1 MQLKQIDKLILQG
14 FVSPFLMTFFVSLF
28 VFIMQFLWKYIDEIM
43 GKGLDVAI
51 IIELIFYL
59 SMSLVPMALP
69 ISVLI
74 SSVMVM
80 GNMGEKYELA
90 SLKSAGV
97 SLSRIMAPLFVV
109 SIFVMLTSF
118 FISDVVIPFS
128 NLKFQTRL
136 YDIRRQKATLSLEEG
151 VFNDDFKGF
160 SIRVK
165 EKGPNE
171 RDLTDV
177 MIYDQ
182 SKNTT
187 NPSQILAKNG
197 EMYPSGGHFMV
208 MKLQNGTQYQELES
222 GESGR
227 TSSFPYMRI
236 KFKSWRKVFDMGEFD
251 IDKTD
256 EQVFQNHHRML
267 NSGDLLTNID
277 SLKIRWKD
285 TDFSLYRKSVPFFS
299 MLQVKDSL
307 TIIRPLNGKYSLD
320 TTVNSIL
327 DLIPIEQQEGAI
339 EKAKTLA
346 NRMNDYGRGSKRTI
360 QGIEYSIIEHY
371 NELYRK
377 VAFAVAC
384 FMFLFIGAPMGAI
397 VRKGGFGWPIL
408 ISIIFFVLFLV
419 FALIGERLSE
429 GHVLSPFFGMLFPC
443 FIIFPIGFY
452 LTRKAMNDSDVFNM
466 ETYVIIFQKI
476 IKFFSKKL
484 KR

>member
-1 MQLKQIDKLILQG
+1 MQLKQIDKLILKG

-43 GKGLDVAI
+43 GKGLEISI

-69 ISVLI
+69 VSVLI

-97 SLSRIMAPLFVV
+97 PLSRIMAPLFVV

-118 FISDVVIPFS
+118 FISDIVIPFS

-151 VFNDDFKGF
+151 VFNDAFKGF

-165 EKGPNE
+165 EKARNE

-182 SKNTT
+182 SQNTT
-187 NPSQILAKNG
+187 NPSQIIAKSG
-197 EMYPSGGHFMV
+197 EMYNSGEHFMV
-208 MKLQNGTQYQELES
+208 MKLHNGTQYQELQS
-222 GESGR
+222 GGTGR
-227 TSSFPYMRI
+227 NSNFPYMRI
-236 KFKSWRKVFDMGEFD
+236 HFKSWRKVFDMGEFD
-251 IDKTD
+251 MDKTD

-277 SLKIRWKD
+277 SLKLRWQD
-285 TDFSLYRKSVPFFS
+285 ANFSLYRKSIPFFS
-299 MLQVKDSL
+299 MLQVRDSS
-307 TIIRPLNGKYSLD
+307 TIIIPLNNKYILD
-320 TTVNSIL
+320 TTVSSII
-327 DLIPIEQQEGAI
+327 DLIPINERKGVI
-339 EKAKTLA
+339 NKAKTLA
-346 NRMNDYGRGSKRTI
+346 NRMNDYGIGTERTI
-360 QGIEYSIIEHY
+360 RGTEFLIIEHY

-429 GHVLSPFFGMLFPC
+429 GQVLSPFFGMMFPC
-443 FIIFPIGFY
+443 FLIFPMGLY
-452 LTRKAMNDSDVFNM
+452 LTRKAMNDSVAFNM
-466 ETYVIIFQKI
+466 ETYTIFFQKVI
-476 IKFFSKKL
+476 QFFTKNKK
-484 KR
+484 

>member
-1 MQLKQIDKLILQG
+1 MQIKQIDKLILKG

-43 GKGLDVAI
+43 GKGLEISI

-80 GNMGEKYELA
+80 GNMGERYELA

-97 SLSRIMAPLFVV
+97 PLSRIMAPLFFV

-165 EKGPNE
+165 EKGRNE

-182 SKNTT
+182 SQNTT
-187 NPSQILAKNG
+187 NPSQIIAKSG
-197 EMYPSGGHFMV
+197 EMYPSGEHFMV
-208 MKLQNGTQYQELES
+208 MKLHDGTQYQELQS
-222 GESGR
+222 GGTGR
-227 TSSFPYMRI
+227 NANFPYMRI
-236 KFKSWRKVFDMGEFD
+236 HFKSWRKVFDMGEFD

-256 EQVFQNHHRML
+256 EQVFENHHRML
-267 NSGDLLTNID
+267 NTDDLLTNID
-277 SLKIRWKD
+277 SLKLRWQD
-285 TDFSLYRKSVPFFS
+285 ANFSLYRKSIPFFS
-299 MLQVKDSL
+299 MLQIKDSS
-307 TIIRPLNGKYSLD
+307 TVIKPLNDNYILD
-320 TTVNSIL
+320 TTVSSIM
-327 DLIPIEQQEGAI
+327 DLIPINERRGAI
-339 EKAKTLA
+339 NKAKTLA
-346 NRMNDYGRGSKRTI
+346 NRMNDYGRGTERTVL
-360 QGIEYSIIEHY
+360 GTEFLIIEHY

-377 VAFAVAC
+377 IAFAVAC

-429 GHVLSPFFGMLFPC
+429 GQVLSPFLGMMFPC
-443 FIIFPIGFY
+443 FIIFPMGLY
-452 LTRKAMNDSDVFNM
+452 LTRKAMNDSVAFNM
-466 ETYVIIFQKI
+466 ETYTIFFQKVI
-476 IKFFSKKL
+476 QFFKK
-484 KR
+484 K

>member
-1 MQLKQIDKLILQG
+1 MQLKQLDKLVLLG

-80 GNMGEKYELA
+80 GNMGERYELA

-97 SLSRIMAPLFVV
+97 SLSRVMAPLFIV
-109 SIFVMLTSF
+109 SVFVMLTSF
-118 FISDVVIPFS
+118 FISDIVIPFS

-151 VFNDDFKGF
+151 IFNDDFKGF

-165 EKGPNE
+165 EKGENE
-171 RDLTDV
+171 KDLKDV
-177 MIYDQ
+177 MIYDH
-182 SKNTT
+182 SANTT
-187 NPSQILAKNG
+187 NPSQIIAKSG
-197 EMYPSGGHFMV
+197 EMYPAGESFMV
-208 MKLQNGTQYQELES
+208 MKLNDGTQYQELKS
-222 GESGR
+222 GGTGR
-227 TSSFPYMRI
+227 ASNFPYMRI

-267 NSGDLLTNID
+267 NSSDLLENID
-277 SLKIRWKD
+277 SLKSQWLN
-285 TDFSLYRKSVPFFS
+285 TNFSLYRKSVPFFS
-299 MLQVKDSL
+299 MLHVKDSL
-307 TIIRPLNGKYSLD
+307 VVMNPLNSRYILD
-320 TTVNSIL
+320 TTVRSIL
-327 DLIPIEQQEGAI
+327 DLIPLKQQESAV

-346 NRMNDYGRGSKRTI
+346 NRVDDYSRGSQRTI
-360 QGIEYSIIEHY
+360 RGVEFLIIEHY

-377 VAFAVAC
+377 ISFAVAC
-384 FMFLFIGAPMGAI
+384 FIFLFIGAPMGAI

-429 GHVLSPFFGMLFPC
+429 GQVLSPFFGMLFPC
-443 FIIFPIGFY
+443 FVIFPIGIY
-452 LTRKAMNDSDVFNM
+452 LTRKAINDSAVFNL
-466 ETYVIIFQKI
+466 ETYTILFQKI
-476 IKFFSKKL
+476 IKSLKKTP
-484 KR
+484 KP